1 MTKLVFT
8 PLDMYIQEE
17 DGEEVKRIELP
28 KKLITDMNIKNINP
42 TGTINV
48 EITLAVDE
56 IDVEYSAI
64 YKRRVE
70 MRKRLRDELGQKA

>member
-1 MTKLVFT
+1 
-8 PLDMYIQEE
+8 MYIQEE

-28 KKLITDMNIKNINP
+28 KKLITDMNIKDINP

-56 IDVEYSAI
+56 IDVEYSSVF
-64 YKRRVE
+64 KRRVE
-70 MRKRLRDELGQKA
+70 MRKKLRDELGQKA

>member
-1 MTKLVFT
+1 MTRLVFT

-28 KKLITDMNIKNINP
+28 KKLITDMNIKDINP

-56 IDVEYSAI
+56 IDVEYSSVF
-64 YKRRVE
+64 KRRVE
-70 MRKRLRDELGQKA
+70 MRKKLRDELGQKA